1 MRTNLVN
8 IILWQSLAIFLLI
21 GALMGLILGL
31 LLILKPHLIGHL
43 NRIASRWVSS
53 SRLNQLLDR
62 SVSIEQWLYQ
72 HHRPLGIFAT
82 FGACYILVY
91 FGLLFD
97 KTAAMQ
103 YWAGSMP
110 AIQLDILLDA
120 MVLVALICAVVA
132 LLVGLFLWLRPSMLR
147 GIEESANQWVST
159 DRTFRVLDIPHD
171 EVERFVAGHTRRVG
185 WLLLLG
191 SIGLLFILFRWLM

>member
-97 KTAAMQ
+97 KAAAMQ

-120 MVLVALICAVVA
+120 MVLAALIGAVVA
-132 LLVGLFLWLRPSMLR
+132 LLVGLFLWLHPSLLR
-147 GIEESANQWVST
+147 GVEKKANQWIT
-159 DRTFRVLDIPHD
+159 MRRATKPLEMPHD
-171 EVERFVAGHTRRVG
+171 QIERFVARHTRRAG

-191 SIGLLFILFRWLM
+191 SIYLFFAMFRWLV